1 MASWA
6 IGGPKIVQC
15 KQLFTKIGVSD
26 ESKNTYIIHVKI
38 KEVNE
43 MHRSKTLSANGYSLE
58 AQFSFNEETNELDMR
73 VRMNVGMHAEFDYK
87 DGKHVVIRTKYKPED
102 YEGTWEN
109 MPEFQKWVKG
119 SAMIRV
125 LYEFYRQHR
134 QALTDIE
141 HDTIVALLEA

>member
-1 MASWA
+1 
-6 IGGPKIVQC
+6 
-15 KQLFTKIGVSD
+15 
-26 ESKNTYIIHVKI
+26 
-38 KEVNE
+38 
-43 MHRSKTLSANGYSLE
+43 MHRSKTLCANGYSLE

-134 QALTDIE
+134 HALTDIE

>member
-1 MASWA
+1 
-6 IGGPKIVQC
+6 
-15 KQLFTKIGVSD
+15 
-26 ESKNTYIIHVKI
+26 
-38 KEVNE
+38 

-58 AQFSFNEETNELDMR
+58 AQFSFNKETNEFDMR
-73 VRMNVGMHAEFDYK
+73 VRMNAGMHVEFDYK
-87 DGKHVVIRTKYKPED
+87 DGKYVIIRSKYIPEA

-119 SAMIRV
+119 SAMMRV
-125 LYEFYRQHR
+125 LYGFYRQHR